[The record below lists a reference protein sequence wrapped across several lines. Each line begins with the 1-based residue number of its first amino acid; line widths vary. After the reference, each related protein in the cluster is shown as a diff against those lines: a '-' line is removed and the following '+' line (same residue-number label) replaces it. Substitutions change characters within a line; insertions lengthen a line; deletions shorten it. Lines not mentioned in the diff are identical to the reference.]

1 MSASETVEVLNFS
14 SQSLQGSVGLSCG
27 GVVVVVVE
35 VVVVSV
41 HLEAS
46 ARHSSWW
53 LQNWFIIIMLI
64 LKMLEFTCPCTFC
77 KLQLPF
83 LSGPDTIRVQPEC
96 RFKICVNLFSEDDKE
111 TPKALQSYIRYRFN
125 SANQSRV

>member
-1 MSASETVEVLNFS
+1 MEVLNFS

-27 GVVVVVVE
+27 GVVVVVE

-83 LSGPDTIRVQPEC
+83 LSGPDKIRVQPEC
-96 RFKICVNLFSEDDKE
+96 NVDLRYVSIFSQRTIRK
-111 TPKALQSYIRYRFN
+111 TPKLCKAISDTDLIQPIIVESDIDK
-125 SANQSRV
+125 

>member
-27 GVVVVVVE
+27 GVVVVVE

-53 LQNWFIIIMLI
+53 LKNWFIIIMLI
-64 LKMLEFTCPCTFC
+64 IK
-77 KLQLPF
+77 
-83 LSGPDTIRVQPEC
+83 
-96 RFKICVNLFSEDDKE
+96 
-111 TPKALQSYIRYRFN
+111 
-125 SANQSRV
+125 